1 MTVSLHPALLR
12 GTAALALGAGVL
24 AFQSQPAQACAYEP
38 VIGSVCAVAA
48 SWCPRGFVA
57 ANGQELQ
64 VNQNQ
69 ALFSLLGF
77 TYGGN
82 NSSIFNVPD
91 LRGRTI
97 VGVNPTQV
105 TGITSP
111 LPLGTKRGA
120 ENITLSPTQVPLLP
134 HTHPATFT
142 AISGPSQI
150 TIPAQA
156 GSGTA
161 LTGTGTVDVVPG
173 IPSASPPG
181 ASNPTAGTTYY
192 LTGGKANAPSS
203 LVGPYTTTAPTAG
216 STASVGNVKVSV
228 DATGLV
234 PATPQRTI
242 DVNMI
247 NGGTVAVGTTGSA
260 ATAQVNVINPEI
272 ALTYCIATQG
282 LYPDRP

>member
-69 ALFSLLGF
+69 ALFSLVGYV
-77 TYGGN
+77 YGGN
-82 NSSIFNVPD
+82 GSTTFNVPD

-97 VGVNPTQV
+97 VGVNPNQV
-105 TGITSP
+105 AGITSP
-111 LPLGTKRGA
+111 LPLGTKRGV
-120 ENITLSPTQVPLLP
+120 ENLTLNSTQVPLPP
-134 HTHPATFT
+134 HTHTATFT
-142 AISGPSQI
+142 ASHGPAQI

-156 GSGTA
+156 GSGTG
-161 LTGTGTVDVVPG
+161 LTGTGTVDVVAG

-203 LVGPYTTTAPTAG
+203 LIGPYTTTVPTAG
-216 STASVGNVKVSV
+216 NTASVGNVKVSV
-228 DATGLV
+228 DASSLV

-247 NGGTVAVGTTGSA
+247 NGGTVAVNPA
-260 ATAQVNVINPEI
+260 ASGASAQVNVVNPEI